1 MKYFMKTFFIA
12 ILAFINVVAFA
23 SDGNK
28 SAKKAKAQ
36 TFGEK
41 ISKSKAIDAKE
52 LPSLMEGKEKESFKI
67 TGKINEVC
75 QVKGCWLTVDLG
87 DGKQMRM
94 TFKDYGFF
102 VPKDAPGKTFY
113 AQGEAKVKT
122 TSVDMLRHY
131 AEDAGKS
138 KEEIEAINTPK
149 KELVFVAKGVIV
161 E

>member
-1 MKYFMKTFFIA
+1 MKYFAKSILIA
-12 ILAFINVVAFA
+12 VLAIINIMAFA
-23 SDGNK
+23 GDGNK
-28 SAKKAKAQ
+28 SGKKEKVQ

-52 LPSLMEGKEKESFKI
+52 LPALMEGKEKEQFKI
-67 TGKINEVC
+67 TGKIDEVC

-87 DGKQMRM
+87 NGKQMRM

-102 VPKDAPGKTFY
+102 VPKNASGKTFY